1 MDLLP
6 LNDAAV
12 GARAEIRSLRANV
25 TQEEAL
31 AALDSRSGLLRGRLR
46 QIAPAYL
53 PFRLYHVEVA
63 NRGATKVGLYGADAV
78 SGQLDLYEFDA
89 APAASDLITLTTRNA
104 PVARIA
110 ESLALELLENKVRRA
125 VFQTG
130 FFGVRGLQIRAR
142 PLDVE
147 FHVPYWLGFFGNGER
162 ATLQAMDAVR
172 RSFEGAKARA
182 IFSDWLQ
189 EVPEDRESDR
199 SARTPGPA
207 SGGGRSS

>member
-1 MDLLP
+1 VDLLP
-6 LNDAAV
+6 LNDAVA
-12 GARAEIRSLRANV
+12 GARREIRSLRANV
-25 TQEEAL
+25 TQAEAL
-31 AALDSRSGLLRGRLR
+31 AALESRSGLLRGQLR
-46 QIAPAYL
+46 QIASAYL
-53 PFRLYHVEVA
+53 PFRLYHVEIR
-63 NRGATKVGLYGADAV
+63 NRGATKVALYGADAV

-110 ESLALELLENKVRRA
+110 EALALELLENKVRRA

-147 FHVPYWLGFFGNGER
+147 FHVPYWLGFFGNRER

-172 RSFEGAKARA
+172 RSFEGANARA

-189 EVPEDRESDR
+189 AEVPGEKNGGKSAAQQKES
-199 SARTPGPA
+199 S
-207 SGGGRSS
+207 